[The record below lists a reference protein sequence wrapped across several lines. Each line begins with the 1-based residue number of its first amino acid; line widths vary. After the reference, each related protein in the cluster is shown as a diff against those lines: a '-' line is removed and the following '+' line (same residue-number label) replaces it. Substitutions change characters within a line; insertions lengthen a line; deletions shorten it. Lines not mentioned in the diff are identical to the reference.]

1 MRILNKGAD
10 ESPLHRGP
18 LMCCQRADLSLFVR
32 EVSILF
38 KRSGGMD
45 LTDSIFNNLGLKF
58 NTGYVALMH
67 ERFAMFSHCPLIP
80 R

>member
-1 MRILNKGAD
+1 MN
-10 ESPLHRGP
+10 HRFTAVHS
-18 LMCCQRADLSLFVR
+18 CVVRDLFVR

-45 LTDSIFNNLGLKF
+45 LTDSVFNNLGLKF